1 MGSEPRN
8 LKLKTIKC
16 EDCGTIILIWPKQ
29 DRLCHNCK
37 QNRLKAANKKS
48 QEIMQNAKKAV
59 SATGDAG
66 GLEKWT

>member
-1 MGSEPRN
+1 ME
-8 LKLKTIKC
+8 LKTIKC

-37 QNRLKAANKKS
+37 QKRFKAANEKS

-59 SATGDAG
+59 KATGTTY
-66 GLEKWT
+66 GLDQWI